1 MITDINITYKIITD
15 MHINYKVGISLF
27 LIWFINAL
35 AIDNGV
41 YRQDGTG
48 KKEIYPFFLKQV
60 FTGPI
65 KTLYNSFGHLTNDYL
80 IKIFFKL
87 LFDLS
92 SPYLYLM
99 LYYLIT
105 RIAIPYYNKYYAA
118 LELAAQ
124 ARVRAH

>member
-1 MITDINITYKIITD
+1 MTNDINITYKMITD

-27 LIWFINAL
+27 LCWFINAL

-41 YRQDGTG
+41 YRQGKTG
-48 KKEIYPFFLKQV
+48 KKELYPFFLKQL

-65 KTLYNSFGHLTNDYL
+65 KTLYNSYGHFTNYYL
-80 IKIFFKL
+80 IEMFFKL

-105 RIAIPYYNKYYAA
+105 RIAIPSYYKYY
-118 LELAAQ
+118 LKLP
-124 ARVRAH
+124 

>member
-87 LFDLS
+87 LIDFS

-105 RIAIPYYNKYYAA
+105 RIAIPYYNKYY
-118 LELAAQ
+118 LKLP
-124 ARVRAH
+124 

>member
-1 MITDINITYKIITD
+1 MITDINITYKIITE

-27 LIWFINAL
+27 LIWFINAM

-65 KTLYNSFGHLTNDYL
+65 KTLYNSFGHLTNYNL

-118 LELAAQ
+118 LELVAQ

>member
-1 MITDINITYKIITD
+1 MTNDINITYNMITD

-41 YRQDGTG
+41 YRQGRSG
-48 KKEIYPFFLKQV
+48 KKELYPFFLKQL

-65 KTLYNSFGHLTNDYL
+65 KTLYNSFGHLTNYNL
-80 IKIFFKL
+80 IVMFFKL

-92 SPYLYLM
+92 SPYLYPI

-105 RIAIPYYNKYYAA
+105 RIAIPVYYKYYAA

>member
-1 MITDINITYKIITD
+1 MIADITNLTNL
-15 MHINYKVGISLF
+15 HINYKVGITLF

-48 KKEIYPFFLKQV
+48 HKKLYPFFLKQL
-60 FTGPI
+60 FTGPV
-65 KTLYNSFGHLTNDYL
+65 KALYNSYGYLTNYYL
-80 IKIFFKL
+80 IEMFFKL

-105 RIAIPYYNKYYAA
+105 RIAIPYYNKYY
-118 LELAAQ
+118 LKLP
-124 ARVRAH
+124 